1 MTFKPTSN
9 EDEIAIITR
18 SIVII
23 AAYLGIKEERK
34 ETTQKKKKITEYNKK
49 QVKRYNYERYGHIA
63 NDYTKAKKIF
73 SKENPR
79 CKAFNI

>member
-18 SIVII
+18 PIVVI

-34 ETTQKKKKITEYNKK
+34 ETIQKKKKITEYNKK
-49 QVKRYNYERYGHIA
+49 QVK
-63 NDYTKAKKIF
+63 
-73 SKENPR
+73 
-79 CKAFNI
+79 